1 MKKKH
6 IIYSI
11 FLLSTLIL
19 SGCSTKCELSQ
30 PGPQGEKGETG
41 ERGPAGSDGQDG
53 VSVVS
58 ITKTSSDGLV
68 DTYTIT
74 YSDGTTSTFTVTNG
88 ANGEQGIQG
97 NPGNNGHTPEITIGG
112 NGNWFV
118 DGVDTGIKAQGPQ
131 GNPGEPGSDG
141 TSVLTGHGEPTSNL
155 GKIGDSYIDLET
167 WNYYVKEQSGWVL
180 NGNIKGAQG
189 NPGSTGSAGNDGVS
203 VETITKTDSE
213 GLVDTYTITY
223 SDGSTSTFTIT
234 NGANGEQGIQ
244 GNPGTDGHTPV
255 ITIGTN
261 GNWYVDGVDT
271 GIAAQGPQGD
281 TGPTGISVVSSYID
295 ENGDLIVEFSDG
307 TSQNAGH
314 IKDTDIYTV
323 RFHVDDEVVATR
335 NVISG
340 SKVSRPTLEE
350 TAGYTISDWYYDDN
364 GTHES
369 WKFFGYVITEDT
381 DLYAEYTCND
391 YTISFVDE
399 QFGHTVSDLAA
410 TYDQPY
416 SLEQISQI
424 GYTFSGWKDSDDVL
438 WNNTGDYRVAS
449 NITLYAVWD
458 ANTYT
463 VTLDANGGTTSPSS
477 LTATYDL
484 TYNLPIP
491 TKAHYYFLGWFDG
504 TTKVSNNA
512 TWKYTENKTFVA
524 QWTNESN
531 TYVLDAGDGEC
542 SIDSIV
548 INYEE
553 EYELPTPTRD
563 GYSFLGWFYGYNQI
577 PLRGTWKYENTDG
590 TLGGVIVASWY
601 KGVISN
607 PSFEYDYKSG
617 GYKLLWC
624 HPKDGVLDIP
634 SEVNGKKLKFVRSG
648 AIEDADTIIDI
659 SIPFTGYSNDESYAY
674 THHFYYIFGYTVKN
688 NPTAPDGYVFLGSRY
703 DNTTYKTSYYF
714 VKRNTSIK
722 TVTITGKDVNS
733 IYKEAFYFCSSLTS
747 ITISNSVTS
756 IGRSAFNMCE
766 SLTSIYIPNSVT
778 SIGAGAFR
786 YCSSLTSIVI
796 PNSVISIDDSAF
808 LYCSSLTSIVIPNS
822 VTSIGAGAFKKCSSL
837 TSIVIPNS
845 VASIGNLAFED
856 CTSLATIYC
865 YASSKPSNWSS
876 YWNSKCNAT
885 VIWGYTDS
893 NDV

>member
-11 FLLSTLIL
+11 FLLSALIL
-19 SGCSTKCELSQ
+19 SGCSTKSELSQ

-58 ITKTSSDGLV
+58 IIKTSSNGLV

-88 ANGEQGIQG
+88 TNGQQGIQG
-97 NPGNNGHTPEITIGG
+97 NPGADGHTPIIIIGG

-118 DGVDTGIKAQGPQ
+118 DGADTGIAAQGPQ
-131 GNPGEPGSDG
+131 GNPGEPGADG
-141 TSVLTGHGEPTSNL
+141 TSVLTGHGEPASNL

-203 VETITKTDSE
+203 VESITKTYSE

-223 SDGSTSTFTIT
+223 SDGNTSTFTIT

-255 ITIGTN
+255 ITIGAN

-281 TGPTGISVVSSYID
+281 TGPTGPQGPTGISVVSSYID

-323 RFHVDDEVVATR
+323 RFHVDDEVIATR

-369 WKFFGYVITEDT
+369 WKFFGFVVTEDI

-399 QFGHTVSDLAA
+399 QFGHTVSDLAV

-438 WNNTGDYRVAS
+438 WNNAGDYRVAS

-463 VTLDANGGTTSPSS
+463 ITLDANGGTSSPSS
-477 LTATYDL
+477 LIATYDQS
-484 TYNLPIP
+484 YSLPVP
-491 TKAHYYFLGWFDG
+491 TKSHYYFLGWYDG
-504 TTKVSNNA
+504 STKISSSA

-542 SIDSIV
+542 TIDSLV
-548 INYEE
+548 INYDE
-553 EYELPTPTRD
+553 EYELPTPTRE
-563 GYSFLGWFYGYNQI
+563 GYSFGGWFYGYTQI
-577 PLRGTWKYENTDG
+577 PQTGTWTYENTDG
-590 TLGGVIVASWY
+590 TLGGIIVAQWC
-601 KGVISN
+601 KGKISN
-607 PSFEYDYKSG
+607 PKFTHYG
-617 GYKLLWC
+617 NVYKLTSC
-624 HPKDGVLDIP
+624 YPIGNELDIP
-634 SEVNGKKLKFVRSG
+634 DTVNGLKLSTIDKG
-648 AIEDADTIIDI
+648 AVKDYGSIERI
-659 SIPFTGYSNDESYAY
+659 SIPFTGYSDETSNMLN
-674 THHFYYIFGYTVKN
+674 HHFCYIFGN
-688 NPTAPDGYVFLGSRY
+688 SYVSSVNLG
-703 DNTTYKTSYYF
+703 TTYNDMSLLCYYVDNQSYSHYF
-714 VKRNTSIK
+714 YGNVPTNIK
-722 TVTITGKDVNS
+722 TVSFSGSTSSIRMYAFCGCGKYLTHV
-733 IYKEAFYFCSSLTS
+733 SLPDS
-747 ITISNSVTS
+747 LITIE
-756 IGRSAFNMCE
+756 RYAFSGCNF
-766 SLTSIYIPNSVT
+766 LDYIIIPNSVT
-778 SIGAGAFR
+778 TIGQYAFAGCASKVFIPDSVTTIGDYAFNGYEDSDSNNSTVYHYVNIYCQAQSKPDGWDTYWRGFGR
-786 YCSSLTSIVI
+786 YGNYYSRVYWGS
-796 PNSVISIDDSAF
+796 NIDD
-808 LYCSSLTSIVIPNS
+808 V
-822 VTSIGAGAFKKCSSL
+822 
-837 TSIVIPNS
+837 
-845 VASIGNLAFED
+845 FE
-856 CTSLATIYC
+856 
-865 YASSKPSNWSS
+865 
-876 YWNSKCNAT
+876 
-885 VIWGYTDS
+885 
-893 NDV
+893 